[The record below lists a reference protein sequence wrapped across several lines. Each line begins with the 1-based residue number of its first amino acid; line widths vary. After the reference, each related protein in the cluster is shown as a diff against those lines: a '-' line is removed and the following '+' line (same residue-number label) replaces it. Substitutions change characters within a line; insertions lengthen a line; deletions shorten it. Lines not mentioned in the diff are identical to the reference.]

1 MYIIINKTRQTCTRR
16 TGNFPALE
24 QWLDKGDKIIIIS
37 LYSNTIKVPYFIDY
51 NGINQWEWEN
61 FSIDDSVLL
70 LNKRIV

>member
-51 NGINQWEWEN
+51 NGINQWEWEKSMG
-61 FSIDDSVLL
+61 SIKS
-70 LNKRIV
+70 RILTTQI